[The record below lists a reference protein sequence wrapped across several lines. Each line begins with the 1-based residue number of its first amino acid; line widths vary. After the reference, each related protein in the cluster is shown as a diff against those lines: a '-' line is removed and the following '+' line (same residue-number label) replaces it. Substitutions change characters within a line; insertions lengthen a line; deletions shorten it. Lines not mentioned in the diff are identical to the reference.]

1 MSTTSKPS
9 CRRRSLAAIA
19 ASAALSLATT
29 LAAPAASADPSE
41 GTFTRADRA
50 YLADLTEQRG
60 SIDGT
65 PRQLVELGVAT
76 CGALRTNPVQSV
88 VDTGIR
94 AGISGWDTGVLVS
107 AASRNYCPDT
117 WPAVRTW
124 AEAV

>member
-1 MSTTSKPS
+1 MKNWSTRT
-9 CRRRSLAAIA
+9 
-19 ASAALSLATT
+19 SLATAT
-29 LAAPAASADPSE
+29 VALAAQLLAASPAATADP
-41 GTFTRADRA
+41 GTYTRADRA
-50 YLADLTEQRG
+50 YLTDIATEQTG
-60 SIDGT
+60 SLDGT

-76 CGALRTNPVQSV
+76 CGALRTNPVQTV

-94 AGISGWDTGVLVS
+94 AGITGWDTGVLVS